1 MQVLVDTHALIWWWS
16 NDKRLPEGMRTL
28 IEADDTIVFVS
39 SASALEIAIKVRIGQ
54 LPEMAHRVRE
64 FHEGVRDDGFH
75 HLFVRDDH
83 SVRAG
88 LLPGDHRDPFDRL
101 IAAQALIEKLT
112 VVTRDADIA
121 AFGCRTIW

>member
-1 MQVLVDTHALIWWWS
+1 MQVLLDTHALVWWWS
-16 NDKRLPEGMRTL
+16 NDKRLSDGMRTL
-28 IEADDTIVFVS
+28 LEADDTITFVS

-64 FHEGVRDDGFH
+64 FNEGVRDDGFH

-83 SVRAG
+83 SVCAG

-101 IAAQALIEKLT
+101 IAAQALIEQLT
-112 VVTRDADIA
+112 VITRDRELA
-121 AFGCRTIW
+121 AFGCKTLW